1 MGRGPARR
9 KSWAAV
15 ALALGFL
22 AGCATTKSPTSE
34 QRQIIAPAGTGPL
47 VVAAARDLLGVPYR
61 LGGEGLRGVDCSGLV
76 HYAYGRVGVA
86 VPRTAQEMYQSAW
99 PVSLS
104 DLHQGDLL
112 FFRTRGR
119 GVSHVGIYEGNDRFI
134 HAGSATGRVAHASLS
149 EPYWQRRLAGA
160 GRFF

>member
-1 MGRGPARR
+1 MGGGSARR
-9 KSWAAV
+9 KSWAVV

-22 AGCATTKSPTSE
+22 AGCATTQPPASE
-34 QRQIIAPAGTGPL
+34 QRHISASAGTGPL

-76 HYAYGRVGVA
+76 YYAYARVGVA
-86 VPRTAQEMYQSAW
+86 VPRTAQELYQSAW

-112 FFRTRGR
+112 FFRTHGR
-119 GVSHVGIYEGNDRFI
+119 AISHVGIYGGDDRFI
-134 HAGSATGRVAHASLS
+134 HAGSATGRVTYASLS
-149 EPYWQRRLAGA
+149 QPYWRKRLVGA